1 MWWASMDVTRWNR
14 LTTLFREILE
24 KDDAART
31 TMLGK
36 LSIQDPDMYREIK
49 SLLDADTDESSILDG
64 FAVDAVDLDDLLS
77 IDGSRI
83 GPWRVVRRIGS
94 GGMGNVYLAE
104 REEGGFDQRVAL
116 KLIRHGMDSVQILRR
131 FESERRIQAR
141 LQHPNIAR
149 LLDGGLTDDHRPWFA
164 MEYVEGEPVDRYCT
178 NNRLGVEERLN
189 LFVTIASA
197 VQYAHSSLVVHR
209 DLKPD
214 NIMVSGPADSPEVK
228 LLDFGIASVLD
239 EGDDAV
245 KLTRDGARPMTPAY
259 AAPEQLLG
267 KPVTTAGDVYSLG
280 MVLYELLSGCKPYST
295 QEISVHDLAK
305 LIEQTPPP
313 RPSSVAVTADAVSA
327 DKQMQQPV
335 NRNDELS
342 GTGKDPVGS
351 VPGDNR
357 LNDPLETERI
367 PAGSIA
373 VQNQALSPATRRL
386 RRRLEGDLDVII
398 LKAIHPDP
406 GQRYQTVEQ
415 FIADIQRHLSGQP
428 VHARPESKRYR
439 MGKFIRRHK
448 PMVLAGTLLLITLI
462 AGIVAFAWQ
471 FNIAAAERDRARVEA
486 ETSHQVAGFLQGLFA
501 SVDPS
506 VSRGDMLT
514 ARELLDRG
522 AVQIGTELAG
532 QPDVQARMLDVLGN
546 VYISLWMFEEALN
559 VYEQALSIRQNR
571 PFVRQED
578 IAQSYHNLG
587 KAFNRDGRF
596 RQADSLLTL
605 AMDLRVST
613 FGERHPSVA
622 QSLREM
628 GSLLENRNRYDEAI
642 DGYRTAISI
651 YEQDTGADH
660 KESILA
666 LKSNIGFAY
675 HRKGDDDQAERY
687 IRETLDRLRELYP
700 VAHPSVS
707 SALHRLASVLHAQAR
722 YEESRQVQFEN
733 LDMAASLYGE
743 DHPVTALGYTNYAG
757 LLKTL
762 ERYAEAESYQHRA
775 HHIFLNKLGDE
786 HPQVSISYNNLANLK
801 HDQGDLDSAVVYHA
815 LALDLA
821 RRLYGNQHDEVANS
835 LNNLG
840 AVRLDQ
846 LRYAEAESLFR
857 ETLSIDLRVLG
868 EKHPF
873 VAMDYQAVAI
883 TLMHQGK
890 LDEAE
895 PYLLKAIEIT
905 RETQG
910 EDHPRFAIVNGELG
924 RFLLLKG
931 EFVTAELLLAEVL
944 GRHEKEQAQ
953 GSWRTAEVRS
963 LYGESL
969 FRQGKI
975 DEAGPH
981 LSKGYEELM
990 QARPNDLRF
999 TALARNRLA
1008 DYYEATGNTDEAEK
1022 LRNQ

>member
-1 MWWASMDVTRWNR
+1 MDVTRWNR

-31 TMLGK
+31 AMLGK
-36 LSIQDPDMYREIK
+36 LRTQDPDMFREIK

-64 FAVDAVDLDDLLS
+64 FAVDAIDLDDLLS

-83 GPWRVVRRIGS
+83 GPWRVIRRIGS

-104 REEGGFDQRVAL
+104 REEGGFEQRVAL
-116 KLIRHGMDSVQILRR
+116 KLIRHGLDSVQILRR

-164 MEYVEGEPVDRYCT
+164 MEYVEGEPVDRYCSI
-178 NNRLGVEERLN
+178 NRLGIEDRLN
-189 LFVTIASA
+189 LFITIASA

-214 NIMVSGPADSPEVK
+214 NILVSGSVESPRVK

-267 KPVTTAGDVYSLG
+267 RPVTTAGDVYSLG
-280 MVLYELLSGCKPYST
+280 VVLYELLAGCKPYVSHD
-295 QEISVHDLAK
+295 ISVYDLAK
-305 LIEQTPPP
+305 WIEQNPPP
-313 RPSSVAVTADAVSA
+313 RPSSVAVSGDAAVA
-327 DKQMQQPV
+327 GKQEDQP
-335 NRNDELS
+335 EQSL
-342 GTGKDPVGS
+342 T
-351 VPGDNR
+351 
-357 LNDPLETERI
+357 
-367 PAGSIA
+367 
-373 VQNQALSPATRRL
+373 PATRRL

-398 LKAIHPDP
+398 LKAINPDT
-406 GQRYQTVEQ
+406 GRRYQTVEQ
-415 FIADIQRHLSGQP
+415 FIADIQRHLAGQP
-428 VHARPESKRYR
+428 VKARPESKRYR
-439 MGKFIRRHK
+439 LGKFIRRHK
-448 PMVLAGTLLLITLI
+448 PMVVAGTLLLITLL

-471 FNIAAAERDRARVEA
+471 YNIAAAERDRARLEA
-486 ETSHQVAGFLQGLFA
+486 ETSYQVAGFLQGLFA

-532 QPDVQARMLDVLGN
+532 QPDVQARMLDVLGD
-546 VYISLWMFEEALN
+546 VYISLWMFDDALN
-559 VYEQALSIRQNR
+559 VYEQALVIRQNQ
-571 PFVRQED
+571 PFIRQGD

-587 KAFNRDGRF
+587 KAYNRDGRF
-596 RQADSLLTL
+596 HMADSLLTM
-605 AMDLRVST
+605 AVDLKIST
-613 FGERHPSVA
+613 YGERHLSVA
-622 QSLREM
+622 RSLHEM
-628 GSLLENRNRYDEAI
+628 ASLHVNRNRYDEAI
-642 DGYRTAISI
+642 DRYQKAISI
-651 YEQDTGADH
+651 YEQDAGADH
-660 KESILA
+660 EESILS
-666 LKSNIGFAY
+666 LKSDIGQTY
-675 HRKGDDDQAERY
+675 LKKGDYDQAERFV
-687 IRETLDRLRELYP
+687 RESLVRRRELHP

-707 SALHRLASVLHAQAR
+707 SGLHRLAAVLHAQAR
-722 YEESRQVQFEN
+722 YEESRQVQYEN
-733 LDMAASLYGE
+733 LEMAARLYGE

-762 ERYAEAESYQHRA
+762 EQYAEAEAYQHRA
-775 HHIFLNKLGDE
+775 HHIFINKLGDE

-821 RRLYGNQHDEVANS
+821 RRLYGDEHDEVANS

-840 AVRLDQ
+840 TVRLDQ

-857 ETLSIDLRVLG
+857 ETLAIDLRILG

-873 VAMDYQAVAI
+873 VAMDYQAVGV
-883 TLMHQGK
+883 TMLFQGK

-895 PYLLKAIEIT
+895 PYLLRSVEIT

-910 EDHPRFAIVNGELG
+910 EDHPRFALAQGEYG
-924 RFLLLKG
+924 RYLLLKG
-931 EFVTAELLLAEVL
+931 EFNAAEHLLAVVL
-944 GRHEKEQAQ
+944 ERHGREQPQ
-953 GSWRTAEVRS
+953 GSWRTAEIRS
-963 LYGESL
+963 LYGEAL
-969 FRQGKI
+969 FRQGKL
-975 DEAGPH
+975 DEAGLH
-981 LSKGYEELM
+981 LIEGYDVLA

-999 TALARNRLA
+999 TVPARNRLA
-1008 DYYEATGNTDEAEK
+1008 DYYDATGNTEEAQK

>member
-1 MWWASMDVTRWNR
+1 MDVTRWNR

-31 TMLGK
+31 AMLGK
-36 LSIQDPDMYREIK
+36 LRVQDPDIFREIK
-49 SLLDADTDESSILDG
+49 SLLAADHDENSILDG
-64 FAVDAVDLDDLLS
+64 FAVDAIDLDDLLS

-83 GPWRVVRRIGS
+83 GPWRVIRRIGS

-104 REEGGFDQRVAL
+104 REEGGFEQRVAL
-116 KLIRHGMDSVQILRR
+116 KLIRHGLDSVQILRR

-164 MEYVEGEPVDRYCT
+164 MEYVEGEPVDRYCSI
-178 NNRLGVEERLN
+178 NRLGIDDRLN
-189 LFVTIASA
+189 LFINIASA

-214 NIMVSGPADSPEVK
+214 NILVSGSVDSPRVK

-239 EGDDAV
+239 EGDEAV

-280 MVLYELLSGCKPYST
+280 VVLYELLAGCKPYVSHD
-295 QEISVHDLAK
+295 ISVHDLAK
-305 LIEQTPPP
+305 WIEQSPPP
-313 RPSSVAVTADAVSA
+313 RPSSVAVSSDAAVA
-327 DKQMQQPV
+327 GKQEHQP
-335 NRNDELS
+335 D
-342 GTGKDPVGS
+342 
-351 VPGDNR
+351 
-357 LNDPLETERI
+357 
-367 PAGSIA
+367 
-373 VQNQALSPATRRL
+373 QAFTPATRRL

-398 LKAIHPDP
+398 LKAMHPDP
-406 GQRYQTVEQ
+406 GRRYQTVEQ
-415 FIADIQRHLSGQP
+415 FIADIQRHLAGQP
-428 VHARPESKRYR
+428 VEARPESKRYR
-439 MGKFIRRHK
+439 LGKFIRRHK
-448 PMVLAGTLLLITLI
+448 PMVVAGTLLLITLLT
-462 AGIVAFAWQ
+462 GIVAFAWQ
-471 FNIAAAERDRARVEA
+471 YNIAASERDRARLEA
-486 ETSHQVAGFLQGLFA
+486 ETSYQVAGFLQGLFA

-532 QPDVQARMLDVLGN
+532 QPDVQARMLDVLGD
-546 VYISLWMFEEALN
+546 VYISLWMFDDALN
-559 VYEQALSIRQNR
+559 VYEQALVIRQNQ
-571 PFVRQED
+571 PFIRQGD

-587 KAFNRDGRF
+587 KAYNRDGRLHM
-596 RQADSLLTL
+596 ADSLLTM
-605 AMDLRVST
+605 AVDLKVST
-613 FGERHPSVA
+613 YGDRHPSVA
-622 QSLREM
+622 RSLHEM
-628 GSLLENRNRYDEAI
+628 ASLHVNRNRYDEAI
-642 DGYRTAISI
+642 DGYKMAISI
-651 YEQDTGADH
+651 YEKDAGTVH
-660 KESILA
+660 EETILG
-666 LKSNIGFAY
+666 LKSGIGQAY
-675 HRKGDDDQAERY
+675 YKKGDYVQAERFV
-687 IRETLDRLRELYP
+687 RESLVRWRELHP

-707 SALHRLASVLHAQAR
+707 SGLLRLAEVLHAQAR
-722 YEESRQVQFEN
+722 YEESRQMQFEN
-733 LDMAASLYGE
+733 LEMAASLYGE
-743 DHPVTALGYTNYAG
+743 DHPVTALGYSNYAG

-762 ERYAEAESYQHRA
+762 ERYAEAEAYQHRA
-775 HHIFLNKLGDE
+775 HYIFLNKLGDE

-821 RRLYGNQHDEVANS
+821 RRLYGNEHDEVANS

-868 EKHPF
+868 EMHPF
-873 VAMDYQAVAI
+873 VAMDYQAVGI

-895 PYLLKAIEIT
+895 PYILKSVEIT

-910 EDHPRFAIVNGELG
+910 EDHPRFALVKGEYG

-931 EFVTAELLLAEVL
+931 KYNDAEHLLEEVL
-944 GRHEKEQAQ
+944 ERHEKEQPQ
-953 GSWRTAEVRS
+953 GSWRTAEIRS
-963 LYGESL
+963 LYGEAL
-969 FRQGKI
+969 LRQGRLN
-975 DEAGPH
+975 EAGPH
-981 LSKGYEELM
+981 LSKGYEELV
-990 QARPNDLRF
+990 QARPNGIRF
-999 TALARNRLA
+999 TAPARKRLA
-1008 DYYEATGNTDEAEK
+1008 DYYEATGNFEEARK
-1022 LRNQ
+1022 LRSQ

>member
-1 MWWASMDVTRWNR
+1 MDVSRWNR

-24 KDDAART
+24 KDAAART
-31 TMLGK
+31 TMLDK
-36 LSIQDPDMYREIK
+36 LRVQDPDMFREVK
-49 SLLDADTDESSILDG
+49 SLLDADTDENSILDG

-83 GPWRVVRRIGS
+83 GPWRVVRRVGS

-104 REEGGFDQRVAL
+104 REEGGFEQRVAL

-149 LLDGGLTDDHRPWFA
+149 LLDGGLTNDHRPWFA
-164 MEYVEGEPVDRYCT
+164 MEYVEGESVDRYCN
-178 NNRLGVEERLN
+178 NNRLGVEDRLN
-189 LFVTIASA
+189 LFITIASA

-214 NIMVSGPADSPEVK
+214 NILVSGPANASEVK

-239 EGDDAV
+239 DGDDAV

-267 KPVTTAGDVYSLG
+267 KPVTTAGDVYALG
-280 MVLYELLSGCKPYST
+280 VVLYELLSGCKPYNT
-295 QEISVHDLAK
+295 NDISIHDLAK
-305 LIEQTPPP
+305 WKEQNPPS
-313 RPSSVAVTADAVSA
+313 RPSSVAVTGDAA
-327 DKQMQQPV
+327 GAGKQRHHP
-335 NRNDELS
+335 D
-342 GTGKDPVGS
+342 
-351 VPGDNR
+351 
-357 LNDPLETERI
+357 
-367 PAGSIA
+367 
-373 VQNQALSPATRRL
+373 QALLPATRRL

-398 LKAIHPDP
+398 LKAMDP
-406 GQRYQTVEQ
+406 EPGRRYQTVEQ
-415 FIADIQRHLSGQP
+415 FIADIQRHLAGQP
-428 VHARPESKRYR
+428 VKARPESKRYR
-439 MGKFIRRHK
+439 LGKFIRRHK
-448 PMVLAGTLLLITLI
+448 PTVVAGTLVLITLL

-471 FNIAAAERDRARVEA
+471 YNIAAAERDRARIEA
-486 ETSHQVAGFLQGLFA
+486 ETSLQVAGFLQGLFA
-501 SVDPS
+501 SVNPS

-522 AVQIGTELAG
+522 AAQIGTELAG
-532 QPDVQARMLDVLGN
+532 QPDVQARMLDVLGD
-546 VYISLWMFEEALN
+546 VYISLWMFDDALN
-559 VYEQALSIRQNR
+559 MYKQALSIRQNL

-578 IAQSYHNLG
+578 VAQSYHNLG
-587 KAFNRDGRF
+587 MAYNRDGRLSG
-596 RQADSLLTL
+596 ADSLLTM
-605 AMDLRVST
+605 AIDLKVNK

-622 QSLREM
+622 RSLREM
-628 GSLLENRNRYDEAI
+628 ASLNANRGRYDDAI
-642 DGYRTAISI
+642 EGYQMAISI
-651 YEQDTGADH
+651 YEEDGGTDH
-660 KESILA
+660 EETILSI
-666 LKSNIGFAY
+666 KSDIGQSY
-675 HRKGDDDQAERY
+675 YKKGDYTLAERY
-687 IRETLDRLRELYP
+687 VRESLVRRRELYP
-700 VAHPSVS
+700 GAHPSVS
-707 SALHRLASVLHAQAR
+707 SGLHRLAEVLHEQAR

-733 LDMAASLYGE
+733 LEMAASLYGE

-762 ERYAEAESYQHRA
+762 ERYAEAEAYQHRA
-775 HHIFLNKLGDE
+775 HHIFLGQLGDD

-815 LALDLA
+815 LSLELT
-821 RRLYGNQHDEVANS
+821 RRLYGDEHDEVANS

-857 ETLSIDLRVLG
+857 ETLDIDIRILG

-873 VAMDYQAVAI
+873 VAMDYQAVGI

-910 EDHPRFAIVNGELG
+910 EDHPRFAIVNGEFG
-924 RFLLLKG
+924 RLLLLKG
-931 EFVTAELLLAEVL
+931 EFNDAEHQLAEVL
-944 GRHEKEQAQ
+944 ERHVKEQPQ
-953 GSWRTAEVRS
+953 GSWRTAEIRS
-963 LYGESL
+963 LYGEAL
-969 FRQGKI
+969 FRQGRL

-981 LSKGYEELM
+981 LINGYEELA

-1008 DYYEATGNTDEAEK
+1008 DYYEATGNSEEARK